1 MRKSKLEVYQ
11 DILEGL
17 KSKALSLDCLSYETG
32 IDCTAL
38 KRKIGFLVENG
49 LVKERML
56 KKEICFVVSPKGL
69 AVLRA
74 LDVQR
79 HFEIVKNALMTV
91 EDPLQ
96 AKTIATKQRSENE

>member
-17 KSKALSLDCLSYETG
+17 KSRALNLDRLSFEVG

-49 LVKERML
+49 LVRERVL
-56 KKEICFVVSPKGL
+56 KGEIRFAISSKGL
-69 AVLRA
+69 AVLKA

-79 HFEIVKNALMTV
+79 HFDMVKTALKAF

-96 AKTIATKQRSENE
+96 ARTTAARRRPKEA

>member
-1 MRKSKLEVYQ
+1 MQKSKLEVYQ

-17 KSKALSLDCLSYETG
+17 KSKALSLDHLSYETG

-38 KRKIGFLVENG
+38 KRKICFLMENG
-49 LVKERML
+49 LIRERVL
-56 KKEICFVVSPKGL
+56 KSEIRFTISSKGL

-74 LDVQR
+74 LDVQK
-79 HFEIVKNALMTV
+79 HFEMVKTALMAV

-96 AKTIATKQRSENE
+96 AKTTTKQRPENE